1 MRRLFLLVAIPSVAL
16 NVYLLNQES
25 EQAKRLATKQR
36 SEETLTQTLEQLKA
50 KLIQTKERISLLSDE
65 NTRLARATANPPS
78 LAPNLPDGQNP
89 ASNRATPQV
98 TSSDPFVASILSIA
112 ENAGA
117 INRAFHRAPEKE
129 IPEMCFVKES
139 TWLGIAQRYPTL
151 NSGNGSD
158 ETMSEAMA
166 AVREAAKNEFGSMAG
181 KAVAKFKK
189 STGGNLPTDI
199 NQLKPYF
206 DVPVSDA
213 MLQRYQIGAGDSP
226 IALSLKS
233 APKDKYDIVLT
244 ERAPVDRRFDSRYSL
259 FIGGGIENISMH
271 TSISDW

>member
-25 EQAKRLATKQR
+25 EQAKQLATKQR

-65 NTRLARATANPPS
+65 NTRLARATANP
-78 LAPNLPDGQNP
+78 
-89 ASNRATPQV
+89 ASNRATAQV
-98 TSSDPFVASILSIA
+98 TSSDPFVASILSMA

-117 INRAFHRAPEKE
+117 INRAFQRAPEKE

-226 IALSLKS
+226 IALSLKY
-233 APKDKYDIVLT
+233 APADKYDIVLT
-244 ERAPVDRRFDSRYSL
+244 ERAPVDRRFDSRYAL

-271 TSISDW
+271 TSIRDW